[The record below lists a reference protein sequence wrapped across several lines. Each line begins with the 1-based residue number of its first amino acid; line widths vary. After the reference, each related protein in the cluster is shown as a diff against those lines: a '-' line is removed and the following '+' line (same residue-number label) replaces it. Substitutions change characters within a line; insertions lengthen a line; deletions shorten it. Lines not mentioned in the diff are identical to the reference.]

1 MPETPTP
8 RSNSAHTDPYGL
20 GAVHSGEY
28 IPGEGLSSHS
38 DAKPTST
45 GRNDNRAALLS
56 LIFGILA
63 AGFTVV
69 SFLPGSSTYWVS
81 GSGAIALL
89 WGVIAIAYRAT
100 GRSTNI
106 WAPIVGIL
114 LGGAATT
121 LMLAGVA
128 VLGILSSATGGLL
141 PTSSTTANAQ
151 PAPPAYSSEP
161 FVFAANPDLTADGS
175 VVQQLATAMNQK
187 YASGNASLG
196 GGQSW
201 PAAVKFTPTQVL
213 ADDGSVLATIPAG
226 HILSYSLSPDKKRYT
241 LTVTG
246 ANRSEI
252 ASYTSGLDKF
262 SFTCAPADTN
272 CVPAP

>member
-1 MPETPTP
+1 MPDAPVP
-8 RSNSAHTDPYGL
+8 KSNAAHTDPYGL
-20 GAVHSGEY
+20 GAVHSGNF
-28 IPGEGLSSHS
+28 IGGVGLSSHTDTEPQS
-38 DAKPTST
+38 R
-45 GRNDNRAALLS
+45 GRGDNRAALLS
-56 LIFGILA
+56 LMFGILA

-89 WGVIAIAYRAT
+89 WGVIASAYRAT

-106 WAPIVGIL
+106 WAPIVGIV

-151 PAPPAYSSEP
+151 PAPPAVSSEP
-161 FVFAANPDLTADGS
+161 FVFASNPGLTTDGS
-175 VVQQLATAMNQK
+175 IVQQVATAMNQK
-187 YASGNASLG
+187 YASGEATLG
-196 GGQSW
+196 AGQSW
-201 PAAVKFTPTQVL
+201 PDSVKFTPTQVIS
-213 ADDGSVLATIPAG
+213 ADGSVLATIPPG

-241 LTVTG
+241 FTVTG
-246 ANRSEI
+246 TNRSEI
-252 ASYTSGLDKF
+252 ASYTSGLDRF
-262 SFTCAPADTN
+262 SFTCAPTDPN